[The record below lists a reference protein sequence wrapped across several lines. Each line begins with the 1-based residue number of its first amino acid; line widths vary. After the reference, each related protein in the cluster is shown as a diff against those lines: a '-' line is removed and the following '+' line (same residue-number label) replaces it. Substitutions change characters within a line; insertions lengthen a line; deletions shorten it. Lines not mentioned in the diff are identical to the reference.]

1 VVAGLQ
7 QERLVTEKEL
17 EALEAAEMA
26 WLVRSKRPL
35 SMPNSPSKERL
46 SGIGGEREHAQAV
59 GREQEERERRSGEAL
74 HQAKCLWVGRAVDNK
89 ERLRRERAKEIAKR
103 AERRRLREEAE
114 RERIGCKRDTERMQG
129 FELAVAAEAEVR
141 ARNARDRRWREQE
154 RERGQRLAQL
164 KAKKAKDQRER
175 ERVKREECE
184 RLIEKEERRQR
195 ATGAQR
201 PGAPGR

>member
-1 VVAGLQ
+1 MVAGLQ

-59 GREQEERERRSGEAL
+59 GREQEERERERERRSGEAL

-89 ERLRRERAKEIAKR
+89 VCVSADWFPSLFVVHSFDGSSFFSSSLVGSSLCDTDSRRPIFVRL
-103 AERRRLREEAE
+103 L
-114 RERIGCKRDTERMQG
+114 
-129 FELAVAAEAEVR
+129 
-141 ARNARDRRWREQE
+141 N
-154 RERGQRLAQL
+154 L
-164 KAKKAKDQRER
+164 KTPLLQ
-175 ERVKREECE
+175 
-184 RLIEKEERRQR
+184 
-195 ATGAQR
+195 
-201 PGAPGR
+201 

>member
-1 VVAGLQ
+1 MVAGLQ

-89 ERLRRERAKEIAKR
+89 VCVSADWFRSLFVLRSFDGSSFFSSSLVGSSFFSSSRWPPSPTPNAPA
-103 AERRRLREEAE
+103 LP
-114 RERIGCKRDTERMQG
+114 CS
-129 FELAVAAEAEVR
+129 AV
-141 ARNARDRRWREQE
+141 Q
-154 RERGQRLAQL
+154 
-164 KAKKAKDQRER
+164 
-175 ERVKREECE
+175 
-184 RLIEKEERRQR
+184 
-195 ATGAQR
+195 
-201 PGAPGR
+201 

>member
-1 VVAGLQ
+1 MS
-7 QERLVTEKEL
+7 R
-17 EALEAAEMA
+17 
-26 WLVRSKRPL
+26 RP
-35 SMPNSPSKERL
+35 RC
-46 SGIGGEREHAQAV
+46 RQ
-59 GREQEERERRSGEAL
+59 
-74 HQAKCLWVGRAVDNK
+74 
-89 ERLRRERAKEIAKR
+89 ERLRRERAKEIAKL

-129 FELAVAAEAEVR
+129 FELVVAAEAEVR
-141 ARNARDRRWREQE
+141 AKNARDRRWREQE

-201 PGAPGR
+201 TGAPGR

>member
-1 VVAGLQ
+1 VS
-7 QERLVTEKEL
+7 R
-17 EALEAAEMA
+17 
-26 WLVRSKRPL
+26 RP
-35 SMPNSPSKERL
+35 RC
-46 SGIGGEREHAQAV
+46 RQ
-59 GREQEERERRSGEAL
+59 
-74 HQAKCLWVGRAVDNK
+74 

-201 PGAPGR
+201 PGAWPMTIFIHDGLSQRLQFLEEMLMPIEYVLDLAVRDP